1 MDRDIQRYVR
11 VIDTMRPQLEA
22 FTRTHDLIATTDFRI
37 AALEIQRYQDE
48 VGRIL
53 SLADHTAGYTDL
65 LKSAV
70 ALHELSLSVS
80 GGLKDSIDQVH
91 RSWSTEWQDVIRPFD
106 QIEAIAK
113 KVLSD
118 VAYSTSVVK
127 PIWDGVDFDVIGQQ
141 LRIQQSIMS
150 EIQRSTSAFMT
161 SYRML
166 SESFRSIDDLI
177 ELPSF
182 VLPGATREIAMTGHT
197 LDVLYIEGDE
207 TQEEAAELRPY
218 SVVEEELEDS
228 DLIGM
233 LEQVG
238 LRFVTT
244 YRGAVAA
251 LHSDNPDRSRHVL
264 TSFRELWNHL
274 LRKLAPKEEV
284 TEWIEENRIQGYLH
298 DGQPTRHAKIRYVL
312 KDIGDESLR
321 DFVEAD
327 AKAMVELY
335 ALYGRLHGL
344 DTGVTDEQLRA
355 ITSRTE
361 SYLSYILR
369 VREWSIE

>member
-127 PIWDGVDFDVIGQQ
+127 PIWDG
-141 LRIQQSIMS
+141 
-150 EIQRSTSAFMT
+150 
-161 SYRML
+161 
-166 SESFRSIDDLI
+166 
-177 ELPSF
+177 
-182 VLPGATREIAMTGHT
+182 
-197 LDVLYIEGDE
+197 
-207 TQEEAAELRPY
+207 
-218 SVVEEELEDS
+218 
-228 DLIGM
+228 
-233 LEQVG
+233 
-238 LRFVTT
+238 
-244 YRGAVAA
+244 
-251 LHSDNPDRSRHVL
+251 
-264 TSFRELWNHL
+264 
-274 LRKLAPKEEV
+274 
-284 TEWIEENRIQGYLH
+284 
-298 DGQPTRHAKIRYVL
+298 
-312 KDIGDESLR
+312 
-321 DFVEAD
+321 
-327 AKAMVELY
+327 
-335 ALYGRLHGL
+335 
-344 DTGVTDEQLRA
+344 
-355 ITSRTE
+355 
-361 SYLSYILR
+361 
-369 VREWSIE
+369 